1 MPTKTVSLFPYAETS
16 RSYGDETHADVL
28 AYSHT
33 CTFTQPNM
41 QKDW

>member
-1 MPTKTVSLFPYAETS
+1 MQTKTVSLF
-16 RSYGDETHADVL
+16 YGDETLAGML

-41 QKDW
+41 QKDWQN